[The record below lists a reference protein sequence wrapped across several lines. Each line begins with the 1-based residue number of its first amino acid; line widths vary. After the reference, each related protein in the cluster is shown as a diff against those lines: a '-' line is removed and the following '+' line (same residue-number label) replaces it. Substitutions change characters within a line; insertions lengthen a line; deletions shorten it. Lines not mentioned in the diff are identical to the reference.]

1 MIIRLL
7 ILMRRIRRTIVG
19 IRYIIKSSY
28 QNGVNYLNVYNLNG
42 ELMYKCELFKI
53 IHNDDKLLDLIIR
66 YNIN

>member
-1 MIIRLL
+1 MNK
-7 ILMRRIRRTIVG
+7 
-19 IRYIIKSSY
+19 YIIKSSY

-53 IHNDDKLLDLIIR
+53 IHNDDKLLDLIIK